1 MANYPIKFITDENG
15 NRILPVT
22 ALESVYDSNGN
33 NLKYLLG
40 SIAYISATPLTLD
53 GSKSI
58 NIVSLDADVSN
69 IKFTTAIP
77 TNAQCTVIFT
87 STVTRNIIIPKT
99 LASESLVAS
108 IITPYNTSINLTLT
122 ANGYS
127 EVNFFNINGTVYA
140 RGL

>member
-1 MANYPIKFITDENG
+1 MANYPIKYIEDENG

-22 ALESVYDSNGN
+22 HLAAVKDSNGN
-33 NLKYLLG
+33 NLETILG
-40 SIAYISATPLTLD
+40 TIAYINATPTTLN

-58 NIVSLDADVSN
+58 NVVNLDADVSN

-87 STVTRNIIIPKT
+87 STATRNIIIPKT